1 MMIQKELIAKFPLTE
16 LTRQMMT
23 SDLVL
28 GKIVE
33 DNAGNK
39 KFGAMLTGMCF
50 DNLKMT
56 KKLAKIFLTAFN

>member
-1 MMIQKELIAKFPLTE
+1 
-16 LTRQMMT
+16 MMT